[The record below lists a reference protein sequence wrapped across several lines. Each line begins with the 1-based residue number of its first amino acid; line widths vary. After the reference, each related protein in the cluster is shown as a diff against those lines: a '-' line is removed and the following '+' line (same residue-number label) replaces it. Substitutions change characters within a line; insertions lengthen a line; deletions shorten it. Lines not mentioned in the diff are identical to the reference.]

1 MDHKISMHR
10 AEIIAQ
16 IAESIARLKRPPP
29 AKIAIDG
36 IDASGKTIL
45 ADELAVFLQEAGH
58 PIIRASIDG
67 FHNPREV
74 RHQKGPLS
82 PEGYFY
88 DSFDYPVLKKLLLDP
103 LSENGDLHYQTT
115 LFDFRT
121 DGAVKTP
128 IEIAPPNAIL
138 VFDGVFLQRPELVP
152 YWDFTIFVN
161 VSFEV
166 ALARALERD
175 LPLFGDK
182 AVVLDRY
189 QKRYIPA
196 QQLYID
202 LCHPRDHANIVVEND
217 DPLNAC
223 LIFNQL

>member
-1 MDHKISMHR
+1 MGHKISMHR
-10 AEIIAQ
+10 AELITQ
-16 IAESIARLKRPPP
+16 IAAHITRLKRPPP

-36 IDASGKTIL
+36 IDASGKTTL
-45 ADELAVFLQEAGH
+45 ADELAVFLQQAGH

-82 PEGYFY
+82 SEGYFY
-88 DSFDYPVLKKLLLDP
+88 DSFDYPALKKLLLDP
-103 LSENGDLHYQTT
+103 LSENGDLYYQTA

-121 DGAVKTP
+121 DANVHSSL
-128 IEIAPPNAIL
+128 EIAPDNAIL
-138 VFDGVFLQRPELVP
+138 LFDGVFLQRPELTT
-152 YWDFTIFVN
+152 YWDFTIFVD

-175 LPLFGDK
+175 LRLFGDR
-182 AVVLDRY
+182 AVVLERY

-196 QQLYID
+196 QQLYMD
-202 LCHPRDHANIVVEND
+202 LCHPRDHANLVVEND
-217 DPLNAC
+217 DSLNTR
-223 LIFNQL
+223 LIFG

>member
-1 MDHKISMHR
+1 MRRTELITHITDPIT
-10 AEIIAQ
+10 
-16 IAESIARLKRPPP
+16 RLKRPPP

-36 IDASGKTIL
+36 IDASGKTTL
-45 ADELAVFLQEAGH
+45 ADELAVFLQKTGY

-67 FHNPREV
+67 FHNSREV
-74 RHQKGPLS
+74 RHQRGSLS
-82 PEGYFY
+82 PDGYFY
-88 DSFDYPVLKKLLLDP
+88 DSFDYPALKKLLLDP
-103 LSENGDLHYQTT
+103 LSENGDLHYQTA

-121 DGAVKTP
+121 DGAVKAP

-138 VFDGVFLQRPELVP
+138 LFDGIFLQRPELTAS
-152 YWDFTIFVN
+152 WDFTIFVD

-182 AVVLDRY
+182 AVVLGRY

-196 QQLYID
+196 QQLYMD
-202 LCHPRDHANIVVEND
+202 LCYPRDHANIVVEND

-223 LIFNQL
+223 LIFKHL